1 MIIQGASGI
10 VTGAASGLGRAT
22 AHRLVD
28 LGARPVLVDL
38 PGPGLDQVAA
48 ELGDSA
54 SAVAADVTDDEQVA
68 AAVAHAAEL
77 GDLRVVVN
85 CAGIVTPGKVLGRK
99 GPLPSATF
107 AKVLTVNLVGTF
119 NVLRLA
125 AERMAVTDPV
135 DGERGVIVN
144 TASIAAFDGQVGQA
158 AYAASKG
165 GVAAMTLPLARE
177 LSEHLIRVVSIAP
190 GAFETPMMA
199 SLPDETRQVL
209 ADHVPHPKRFGKP
222 GEYAALVAHIIEN
235 PMLNGEV
242 IRLDGAVRM
251 PPR

>member
-1 MIIQGASGI
+1 LIIDGASAI

-22 AHRLVD
+22 AHRLAG

-38 PGPGLDQVAA
+38 PGPGLDEVAA
-48 ELGDSA
+48 DLGDSA
-54 SAVAADVTDDEQVA
+54 VAVAADVTDDDQVA
-68 AAVAHAAEL
+68 AAVSRAAEL
-77 GDLRVVVN
+77 GEPRVVVN

-99 GPLPSATF
+99 GPLPSHTF
-107 AKVLTVNLVGTF
+107 AQVLAVNLVGTF

-125 AERMAVTDPV
+125 AERMARTEPV
-135 DGERGVIVN
+135 DGERGVVVN
-144 TASIAAFDGQVGQA
+144 TASVAAFDGQVGQA

-165 GVAAMTLPLARE
+165 GVASMTLPVARE
-177 LSEHLIRVVSIAP
+177 LAEHLIRVVSIAP
-190 GAFETPMMA
+190 GTFETPMMA
-199 SLPDETRQVL
+199 SLPETTRQVL
-209 ADHVPHPKRFGKP
+209 ADAVPHPKRFGRP
-222 GEYAALVAHIIEN
+222 DEFAALVAHIIEN